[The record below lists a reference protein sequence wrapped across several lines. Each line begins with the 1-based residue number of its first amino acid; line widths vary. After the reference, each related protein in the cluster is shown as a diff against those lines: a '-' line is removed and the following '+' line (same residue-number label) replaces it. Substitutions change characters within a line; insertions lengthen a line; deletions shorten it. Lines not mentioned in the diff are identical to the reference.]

1 MKLTIKR
8 IREIIGEELM
18 RESDFPPDRTGLS
31 AGDWEGV
38 GDPRGS
44 GEDELPVTEPER
56 LGDLLAAAMEG
67 GIRDVLQS
75 ELGEETG
82 IKVFDRYL
90 SEVDEDILRIA
101 MLMRDHALGLTGE
114 PEGVISPEDGALK
127 RYRKEFSKGNR
138 EL

>member
-38 GDPRGS
+38 GDPRGP
-44 GEDELPVTEPER
+44 GTDAFPVTEPER
-56 LGDLLAAAMEG
+56 LGELLAAAMEG

-75 ELGEETG
+75 ELGEENG
-82 IKVFDRYL
+82 IQMFDRYL

-101 MLMRDHALGLTGE
+101 MVMRDHALELTGE
-114 PEGVISPEDGALK
+114 PEGVVSLDRHNDE
-127 RYRKEFSKGNR
+127 E
-138 EL
+138 ELEL